1 MPLNGPRSLSNFT
14 IGTFNVRGLS
24 SETKR
29 DQLSEDLNSLHIDVC
44 CIQETK
50 CPSGFDVISG
60 YNRLIGLPSMSRHYG
75 LAFAVAS
82 YLADGLLRYWSVSD
96 RLAVILLT
104 LGSHSTLTIINAYG
118 PTSQVTLRNQDTQD
132 DVYAALDFI
141 TTRYSSSALILIA
154 GDFNSKLGNKLPNEL
169 SIGEHSCGIRNTKGS
184 VLARFL
190 ETHGLFACNTAFQ
203 HAIRHKTTWQGQY
216 RYATNGTIIPIYNT
230 IDFVICRQSHKSLL
244 TDFRAYAVTLLDS
257 DHRLL
262 ITQLD
267 LSHLYYV
274 WSEIAQP
281 PSAKHA
287 RYNTEQLASGSIRT
301 KFRDAVSE
309 SLPDVNPNLSAS
321 QKWDILKGT
330 LKSAAVTTIGRTES
344 INKNPHCQDI
354 VAMSETQ
361 RNLRL
366 QLNNTRNPARRQEL
380 KQQRNRILHA
390 QRRSARDNESVRLDH
405 LASEVER
412 LHDGAKMFR
421 AVREMTRKPASKLK
435 IQDDSGRVICNA
447 AELNERVTQHFG
459 RQFSDPRLMDLPA
472 FTGVPSPLTM
482 PITPVEVQRA
492 ISKLNSGRACGHDDL
507 PADLLKSTADLIAP
521 PIATIFSDALEHH

>member
-1 MPLNGPRSLSNFT
+1 MSTRTGAIVEAAYSGLRLAAVLFQLPIHPSSRGNGLWLVLGWGGVT
-14 IGTFNVRGLS
+14 
-24 SETKR
+24 TK
-29 DQLSEDLNSLHIDVC
+29 
-44 CIQETK
+44 K
-50 CPSGFDVISG
+50 CPLSAA
-60 YNRLIGLPSMSRHYG
+60 L
-75 LAFAVAS
+75 
-82 YLADGLLRYWSVSD
+82 
-96 RLAVILLT
+96 

-154 GDFNSKLGNKLPNEL
+154 GDFNSKLGKKLPNEL
-169 SIGEHSCGIRNTKGS
+169 SIGEHSCGIRNTNGS

-203 HAIRHKTTWQGQY
+203 HATRHKTTWQGQY
-216 RYATNGTIIPIYNT
+216 RDVTNGTIIPIYNT

-262 ITQLD
+262 IIQLD

-287 RYNTEQLASGSIRT
+287 HYNTEQLASGPIRI

-344 INKNPHCQDI
+344 RNKNPHCQDI
-354 VAMSETQ
+354 AAMSETQ

-390 QRRSARDNESVRLDH
+390 QRRSARDNASVRLDH
-405 LASEVER
+405 LASEVEH

-521 PIATIFSDALEHH
+521 SIATIFNDALEHHEP